1 MKTDKEQVERK
12 KDRKAKESRK
22 TTKKL
27 KKLAKALASG
37 LSPVEQAKSQ
47 KKFQKLLAKAEKL
60 GGGAEAEE
68 AAQPPAS
75 HAPPRRAVRA
85 GRAVCMSLGLEPG
98 SSGELLRRQARA
110 HRFQACDQ
118 APAEGAATL
127 QQLRHRDAAA
137 MGTSEALEK
146 EYLRLT
152 SAPERASVR
161 PPRVLEASLQLVK
174 RRWREAAD
182 YAHACNQLKAIRQD
196 LTVQHVRDEL
206 AVRVYET
213 HARIALEAQDH
224 AEFNQCQTT
233 LRALYA
239 AGVPGHEHE
248 FAAYRVLY
256 ALVTKGDVLREFRD
270 IPLDVRLHQDFAHVL
285 QICRCVWL
293 HDYKGFFSL
302 HEVTPGMGPFLLD
315 CLVDDVRRDALAAMS
330 KAYDHSAE
338 LALSFVADQLGFS
351 GADNIK
357 QCTKFARDA
366 GLEVDVESKTLRMR
380 PRNIYPSCRA

>member
-68 AAQPPAS
+68 AAQPSAS

-85 GRAVCMSLGLEPG
+85 GTVCMSLGLEPG

-146 EYLRLT
+146 EYLRL
-152 SAPERASVR
+152 
-161 PPRVLEASLQLVK
+161 
-174 RRWREAAD
+174 
-182 YAHACNQLKAIRQD
+182 
-196 LTVQHVRDEL
+196 
-206 AVRVYET
+206 
-213 HARIALEAQDH
+213 
-224 AEFNQCQTT
+224 
-233 LRALYA
+233 
-239 AGVPGHEHE
+239 
-248 FAAYRVLY
+248 
-256 ALVTKGDVLREFRD
+256 
-270 IPLDVRLHQDFAHVL
+270 
-285 QICRCVWL
+285 
-293 HDYKGFFSL
+293 
-302 HEVTPGMGPFLLD
+302 
-315 CLVDDVRRDALAAMS
+315 
-330 KAYDHSAE
+330 
-338 LALSFVADQLGFS
+338 
-351 GADNIK
+351 
-357 QCTKFARDA
+357 
-366 GLEVDVESKTLRMR
+366 
-380 PRNIYPSCRA
+380 